1 MATKGD
7 RKTTETVTVERSG
20 ARSVMLGELLK
31 KDRAKEQLSK
41 IQQIQDRQQKRA

>member
-1 MATKGD
+1 MAAREPKAT
-7 RKTTETVTVERSG
+7 RTVIVERSG

-31 KDRAKEQLSK
+31 KDRVKDQLSK